1 MACPIFRLGLALSPR
16 ASDSLPWFAKI
27 GPHPRESVFA
37 SRKKKAGFKP
47 ALRGKQGGGKE
58 GRGWFSCFQ
67 GEARE
72 PSPRFTLFRIRLVYS
87 SPSDDVLYVGHKVL
101 MEVFTTKRIFN
112 GGLNEAEFVADI
124 IATAFK
130 IIGHNFLQ
138 FAEFA

>member
-27 GPHPRESVFA
+27 GPHPRELVFA
-37 SRKKKAGFKP
+37 SRKKKAGLKP
-47 ALRGKQGGGKE
+47 ALEARG
-58 GRGWFSCFQ
+58 RFSCFTL
-67 GEARE
+67 EARE
-72 PSPRFTLFRIRLVYS
+72 PSPRFPLFRIRLVYS
-87 SPSDDVLYVGHKVL
+87 SPGDDVLYVGHEVL

-124 IATAFK
+124 IAAAFK
-130 IIGHNFLQ
+130 IIGHDFLQ